1 MKKKFTFPLE
11 DELKPDLAALVRQAE
26 AEFTEIAARI
36 YDKIEP
42 TKGNKKAFDIS
53 ELYQTDTPDSPTELP
68 AEDVARFFAIVEEAR
83 LETLEIAARIY
94 KDEI

>member
-1 MKKKFTFPLE
+1 MKKKFTFPL
-11 DELKPDLAALVRQAE
+11 DDDLKPDLAALVRQAE

-53 ELYQTDTPDSPTELP
+53 ELYQTETANEP
-68 AEDVARFFAIVEEAR
+68 ATVSSEDAAKFFALVEEAR

>member
-1 MKKKFTFPLE
+1 MKKKFTFPL
-11 DELKPDLAALVRQAE
+11 DDDLKPDLAALVRQAE

-42 TKGNKKAFDIS
+42 TKGNKKAFDMS
-53 ELYQTDTPDSPTELP
+53 ELYQTDTLDSPTELP
-68 AEDVARFFAIVEEAR
+68 PEDVARFFALVEEAR